1 MDDSLENINESSK
14 PIPNAELFVYGTRK
28 INVVQ
33 ELNRYNRKKK
43 GWDATYRSTINGIT
57 KLDRDLGRIYADAQ
71 VKFLKKHYRRYSPVP
86 NYNFTSSEVTGC
98 ELPMTDS
105 SGMAFCAGFEMQ
117 QCSPFVSGSLCAE
130 INVRNSTDVC
140 RKRQIMCLKK

>member
-28 INVVQ
+28 INVFQ

-71 VKFLKKHYRRYSPVP
+71 VKFLKSIIEGILLFQIIILLQAK
-86 NYNFTSSEVTGC
+86 
-98 ELPMTDS
+98 
-105 SGMAFCAGFEMQ
+105 
-117 QCSPFVSGSLCAE
+117 SLA
-130 INVRNSTDVC
+130 VNS
-140 RKRQIMCLKK
+140 R